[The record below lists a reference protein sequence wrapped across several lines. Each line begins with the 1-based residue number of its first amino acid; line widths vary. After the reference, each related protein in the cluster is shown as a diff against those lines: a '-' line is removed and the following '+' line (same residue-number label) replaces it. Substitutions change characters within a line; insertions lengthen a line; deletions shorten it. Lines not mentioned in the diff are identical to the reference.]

1 MEKKHP
7 QSRFVRRIL
16 MVVVFLLLLCSCS
29 TQPTVVEVRTI
40 VLAPPDDLLTLC
52 IPERVKEDTVR
63 ALAHGYVVNTYEVWK
78 CNSRLENIRKWIDQ
92 QQEIYK

>member
-1 MEKKHP
+1 MEKKAP
-7 QSRFVRRIL
+7 QSRLKRLL
-16 MVVVFLLLLCSCS
+16 MIVVFLLLLCSCS
-29 TQPTVVEVRTI
+29 TPRTVVEVRTI

-78 CNSRLENIRKWIDQ
+78 CNSRLENIREWIEQ